1 MHLPSESLEAGPQN
15 TALFPAHPEKAG
27 GKQRASCAY
36 RKPFVVKV
44 QPNTPLSYRS
54 SFSVNILKVAGLET
68 QLSTRSDL
76 ISSSRGQHEAAL
88 GELYTPSLFSQSANI
103 RRKKKKSDLFCLVL
117 G

>member
-88 GELYTPSLFSQSANI
+88 GELYTPSLISQSANI
-103 RRKKKKSDLFCLVL
+103 RRKKKKVIFSV
-117 G
+117 